1 MRPDSMIRLGASRAF
16 RALVLVATLF
26 LGATFHEWHH
36 ALDPHCDGDAQSSR
50 HACGCAAMHA
60 AALVETEQ
68 HAPAPARLDWAA
80 FAPAAVAPAAFPAPA
95 LAAPRAP
102 PAA

>member
-1 MRPDSMIRLGASRAF
+1 MRPDSLIRLGASRAF

-36 ALDPHCDGDAQSSR
+36 ALDPHCDGDAQSSE
-50 HACGCAAMHA
+50 HACGCAVMHT
-60 AALVETEQ
+60 AALVEAEQ
-68 HAPAPARLDWAA
+68 HAPVPARLDWAA
-80 FAPAAVAPAAFPAPA
+80 FTPAAVASAAFPAPA

-102 PAA
+102 PAG

>member
-1 MRPDSMIRLGASRAF
+1 MRPDSLIQMGASRAF

-36 ALDPHCDGDAQSSR
+36 ALEPPCDGDAHSSE
-50 HACGCAAMHA
+50 HACGCAVMHA
-60 AALVETEQ
+60 AALVESAQ
-68 HAPAPARLDWAA
+68 DAPVPARLDWAA

-102 PAA
+102 PAG

>member
-1 MRPDSMIRLGASRAF
+1 MRPDSLIRLGASRAF

-36 ALDPHCDGDAQSSR
+36 AMEARCGGDAHSSE
-50 HACGCAAMHA
+50 HACGCAVMHA
-60 AALVETEQ
+60 AALVTAAQ
-68 HAPAPARLDWAA
+68 DAPVPVRIDWAV
-80 FAPAAVAPAAFPAPA
+80 FAPATVAPAAFPAPA

-102 PAA
+102 PAG

>member
-1 MRPDSMIRLGASRAF
+1 MRSDSLIRLGASRAF
-16 RALVLVATLF
+16 RSLVLVATLF

-36 ALDPHCDGDAQSSR
+36 ALDPHCDGDSHSSQ
-50 HACGCAAMHA
+50 HACGCAVMHA
-60 AALVETEQ
+60 AALVEAEQ
-68 HAPAPARLDWAA
+68 HAPAPARLDWTA

-102 PAA
+102 PAS